1 MRIVYL
7 TLGSILM
14 ILFIVQCFKG
24 KKHNNMI
31 ENLDSAEFPLKSIY
45 TVGFA
50 LNEWKVFALRGKM
63 REKLIDNAKLLYES
77 KYAEYYATVVW
88 SQVLSFSHLC
98 LIVGLLLA
106 GALNSFFMFF
116 IGVAVAVVFDFYFL
130 NRMNDLLK
138 TRGNECVEELPE
150 IVSTMALLI
159 NAGMMLRDAWRI
171 IADSK
176 EGTIYTLMKQS
187 CTDMDNGMSEI
198 NAIHKFGKLTN
209 SHEVRKFT
217 SAITQS
223 IERGGAELN
232 DFLARQSV
240 EIWTLKKQLMLQK
253 GEAASSKLLAP
264 TAMLFVGIII
274 AVIAGAL
281 GMLI

>member
-1 MRIVYL
+1 MQIAYL
-7 TLGSILM
+7 TLGSILTL
-14 ILFIVQCFKG
+14 LFIVQSLKG
-24 KKHNNMI
+24 KKYNNMV

-45 TVGFA
+45 VIGFA
-50 LNEWKVFALRGKM
+50 WNDWKLLALKGKTK
-63 REKLIDNAKLLYES
+63 EKLLDNAKLLYES

-106 GALNSFFMFF
+106 GALNSFFMLF
-116 IGVAVAVVFDFYFL
+116 IGLAVAVVFDFYFL

-138 TRGNECVEELPE
+138 TRGDACVEELPE

-159 NAGMMLRDAWRI
+159 NAGMMLRDAWRT

-176 EGTIYTLMKQS
+176 EGTIYTLMRQS
-187 CTDMDNGMSEI
+187 CTDMENGMSEVDS
-198 NAIHKFGKLTN
+198 IHKFGKLTN
-209 SHEVRKFT
+209 SQEVRKFT
-217 SAITQS
+217 SALTQS

-274 AVIAGAL
+274 AVLAGAL

>member
-1 MRIVYL
+1 MQIVCL
-7 TLGSILM
+7 ALGSILL
-14 ILFIVQCFKG
+14 ILFIVQSIKG
-24 KKHNNMI
+24 KKYNNMI

-45 TVGFA
+45 VVGFSWNERKLLSLKGKA
-50 LNEWKVFALRGKM
+50 RKKLLN
-63 REKLIDNAKLLYES
+63 NAKLLYES

-88 SQVLSFSHLC
+88 SQVLSFTHLC

-106 GALNSFFMFF
+106 GALDSFFMLF
-116 IGVAVAVVFDFYFL
+116 IGLAIAAVFDFYFI

-138 TRGNECVEELPE
+138 TRGDACVEELPE

-159 NAGMMLRDAWRI
+159 NAGMMLRDAWKT

-176 EGTIYTLMKQS
+176 DGPIYALMKQS
-187 CTDMDNGMSEI
+187 CTDMDNGTSEVD
-198 NAIHKFGKLTN
+198 AIHKFGRLSN
-209 SHEVRKFT
+209 SQEVRKFT
-217 SAITQS
+217 SALCQS

-232 DFLARQSV
+232 DFLARQAV
-240 EIWTLKKQLMLQK
+240 EIWTLKKQVMLQK

-274 AVIAGAL
+274 AVLAGAL

>member
-1 MRIVYL
+1 MQIAYL
-7 TLGSILM
+7 TLGSILT
-14 ILFIVQCFKG
+14 ILFIVQSLKG
-24 KKHNNMI
+24 KKYNNMV

-45 TVGFA
+45 VIGFA
-50 LNEWKVFALRGKM
+50 WNDWKLLALKGKTK
-63 REKLIDNAKLLYES
+63 EKLLDNAKLLYES
-77 KYAEYYATVVW
+77 KYAEYYAAVVW

-106 GALNSFFMFF
+106 GALNSFFMLF
-116 IGVAVAVVFDFYFL
+116 IGIGVAVVFDFYFL

-138 TRGNECVEELPE
+138 TRGDACVEELPE

-159 NAGMMLRDAWRI
+159 NAGIMLRDAWRT

-176 EGTIYTLMKQS
+176 EGTIYTLMRQS
-187 CTDMDNGMSEI
+187 CTDMENGMSEVD
-198 NAIHKFGKLTN
+198 AIHKFGKLTN
-209 SHEVRKFT
+209 SQEVRKFT
-217 SAITQS
+217 SALTQS

-274 AVIAGAL
+274 AVLAGAL